1 MLPVVSSWSS
11 LAHHTLYARVG
22 PLVLA
27 LSSWRA
33 EPIAWLETD
42 EGAILT
48 LVPVGRA

>member
-1 MLPVVSSWSS
+1 MLPVSSWSS
-11 LAHHTLYARVG
+11 LATHSIYARCG

-33 EPIAWLETD
+33 QPVAWIET
-42 EGAILT
+42 ECGIVA